1 MLNCGKCGASVTA
14 TAIYC
19 SMCGITL
26 AETSAAVPDKQAA
39 SRSDSPLTKAA
50 SALAKASGLSKS
62 QTSSRFGGLVRVLSV
77 AAGILLL
84 GSAYLVYRNQ
94 SVSGTTPT
102 LNFSAPLNT
111 FNQLIADARQS
122 YETGDFT
129 TAITKLEEAE
139 KISPNHPGVQLN
151 LALSYESVGRMDDA
165 LAKFNRV
172 LELDPKNS
180 EARYQRADMQ
190 YDRGFWKQAYD
201 DLEYLITNFPN
212 TDQGIKAK
220 QRISN
225 LTANRTTDPV
235 TGVDVVVIKK
245 RPKRGVKLPDV
256 DTESPRLAV
265 TLPRLASGAPDGPPP
280 LVSHAEDSDSASAL
294 ARDHKEKGT
303 KYLGAKMFQMAATEL
318 HSASQHAPD
327 DPDVNYLLGQAYSG
341 LGKYAQARKYYE
353 KCDGG
358 VYVSVARNAAEKARN
373 KEREELKKQAK
384 KDKKESE

>member
-50 SALAKASGLSKS
+50 SALAKASGLSNS

-265 TLPRLASGAPDGPPP
+265 TLPQRFTSKSGPRNRVGKVFIDYLRNGFGATTVAAWSVRSRPGLGVSVPIDWSELDTLA
-280 LVSHAEDSDSASAL
+280 
-294 ARDHKEKGT
+294 
-303 KYLGAKMFQMAATEL
+303 
-318 HSASQHAPD
+318 HSAHWTIANIDSR
-327 DPDVNYLLGQAYSG
+327 LGTGNTPWGAYSSS
-341 LGKYAQARKYYE
+341 LQSLTRAMKLLRYVPE
-353 KCDGG
+353 K
-358 VYVSVARNAAEKARN
+358 S
-373 KEREELKKQAK
+373 
-384 KDKKESE
+384 